1 MSFSEYSRHDGLG
14 LAQLI
19 AKKEISAAEVLE
31 EAIARAERLN
41 PMLNAVVFKEH
52 DRARKA
58 AGGALPQG
66 PFAGVPF
73 LLKDI
78 SLQWQGTPT
87 RQGSRFFP
95 PFPSDHDSYLGAR
108 FRKAGFVVFGK
119 TNVPEFGLMPT
130 TEGKLYGAAHNPWN
144 LAHSTG
150 GSSGGSAAA
159 VAAGIVPLAHAND
172 GGGSIRIPASC
183 CGLVGLKPSRG
194 RVSVGPDMAETVDG
208 LAIDLC
214 VSRSARDTAAAL
226 DVAAGCEPGDPYVAP
241 PAPASYLAAARQKPK
256 RLRIAVAKKKL
267 DGRPLHPDCLAAV
280 EHAAKLCAAQG
291 HSVEE
296 ASPEIELSIL
306 QPAFTAI
313 WCGNL
318 AAIIDL
324 IARLTGQTPSP
335 DNLEG
340 LTLGLYEAGKAVGCQ
355 RISSGQDD
363 DQLRGSRHC
372 EIPSDLRPLADRHVG
387 HAAGQARHA
396 RHRRARSGQEPGAAG
411 RLCALH
417 RDPECHRPA
426 RDQSASALECRR
438 ASHRRAIRREPMAT
452 SLPCCNSPPSSKRRS
467 HGSRGMQASV
477 SNDQRR
483 ANSRISDRCG

>member
-14 LAQLI
+14 LAQLV
-19 AKKEISAAEVLE
+19 AKKEISATEILD
-31 EAIARAERLN
+31 EAITRAERLN
-41 PMLNAVVFKEH
+41 PALNAIIFKDY

-108 FRKAGFVVFGK
+108 FRKAGFVTFGK

-130 TEGKLYGAAHNPWN
+130 TEGRLYGAAHNPWN

-183 CGLVGLKPSRG
+183 CGLVGLKPTRG

-214 VSRSARDTAAAL
+214 VSRSVRDTAALL
-226 DVAAGCEPGDPYVAP
+226 DVAAGYEPGDPYVAP
-241 PAPASYLAAARQKPK
+241 PAPASYQATARQKPK
-256 RLRIAVAKKKL
+256 RLRIAVANKKL
-267 DGRPLHPDCLAAV
+267 DDKPLHPDCLAAV
-280 EHAAKLCAAQG
+280 EQAAKLCAAQG
-291 HSVEE
+291 HIVEE
-296 ASPEIELSIL
+296 ASPEIDLSVL

-340 LTLGLYEAGKAVGCQ
+340 LTLGLYEAGKQVGASEYLQAKMTINFAVRTIAKFHQTYDLWLTATLGTPPAKLGTLDINERDPAKSLAPLVDYVPYTAIQNVSGQPAINLPLHWNAVGLPIGVQ
-355 RISSGQDD
+355 FVGAYGDEVTLL
-363 DQLRGSRHC
+363 QLAAQL
-372 EIPSDLRPLADRHVG
+372 EQAQPWFDRY
-387 HAAGQARHA
+387 
-396 RHRRARSGQEPGAAG
+396 
-411 RLCALH
+411 
-417 RDPECHRPA
+417 
-426 RDQSASALECRR
+426 
-438 ASHRRAIRREPMAT
+438 AT
-452 SLPCCNSPPSSKRRS
+452 I
-467 HGSRGMQASV
+467 G
-477 SNDQRR
+477 
-483 ANSRISDRCG
+483 I